1 MLQKSLIIKQ
11 ISNSIINLK
20 STNFPQEGKDIAK
33 NLIVDISG
41 VTIAGST
48 TQSAKL
54 FYKLAEEIYS
64 SEIVK
69 SSEWINLILQDQPL
83 SMEHLDTL

>member
-1 MLQKSLIIKQ
+1 MHQKSLIIRQ

-20 STNFPQEGKDIAK
+20 STNFPQEVLDIAK

-48 TQSAKL
+48 TKSAK
-54 FYKLAEEIYS
+54 
-64 SEIVK
+64 IVLCI
-69 SSEWINLILQDQPL
+69 S
-83 SMEHLDTL
+83 